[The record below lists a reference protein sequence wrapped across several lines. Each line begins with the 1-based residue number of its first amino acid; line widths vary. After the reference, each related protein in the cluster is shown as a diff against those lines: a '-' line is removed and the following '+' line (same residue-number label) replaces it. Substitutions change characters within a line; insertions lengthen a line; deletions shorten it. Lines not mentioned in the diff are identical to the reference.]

1 MVKGANC
8 VAQVGHWT
16 LGRCDAV
23 SAGRFVEV
31 GMTEGV
37 VAAGGLEKDGMIEDT
52 VDTERLVGGIEAVE
66 RQ

>member
-31 GMTEGV
+31 GM
-37 VAAGGLEKDGMIEDT
+37 IEDT